1 MSDSAQRYRVV
12 EKLESGGMAEVFR
25 AESEGLQGFKKQ
37 VAIKRVLP
45 HLSEKKKFISMFL
58 DEARL
63 SAHLSHSN
71 CVQVFDI
78 GVGDNAYFIVME
90 FVDGANLKAI
100 AESLRKAGRDFPVEA
115 AVFIAHEICKG
126 LSYAHEL
133 KDPQGNDLFIVHRDM
148 SPPNVLVTK
157 YGEIK
162 IVDFGLAK
170 ANSQLERSE
179 PGIIKG
185 KFSYLSPEAALG
197 QEVDARTDIF
207 AVGIILWEL
216 LCGQRLFL
224 GETDFQTVKKVQQ
237 AVIPPVSQ
245 FNKKVAPELE
255 RIVNKTLARDPSN
268 RYQTARDLGRDL
280 SKYMFALAK
289 PVSSFEI
296 ESLVQGAMKERQRVR
311 PQQHS
316 IIDKLIEE
324 ALLEFT
330 SLKEDE
336 IPGEGEQKKLDERA
350 MRGPAPLNLGDFEDP
365 SQWMSEIAITD
376 KNAPARA
383 DALRNSIP
391 DGAFEEG
398 NLSALEEDEE
408 PLRPSNPGSSPHTSS
423 APPPPVYLGGGM
435 GGAMGTDPTAP
446 MQMPGSQGM
455 GSQGMGS
462 QGMGMGMMGAPPQSP
477 PHGHPFAIQSPLGS
491 HSSSMPPA
499 LAPSSSPSARPLPP
513 VNVRTAEK
521 KGLGAAVGA
530 VVVLAAAAAVALA
543 WFTHL
548 IPHH

>member
-1 MSDSAQRYRVV
+1 MSDSAQRYRVI

-45 HLSEKKKFISMFL
+45 HLSEKKKFIQMFL

-90 FVDGANLKAI
+90 FVDGANLKSI
-100 AESLRKAGRDFPVEA
+100 SESFKKMGKEFPVAA

-133 KDPQGNDLFIVHRDM
+133 RDPNGVALNIVHRDM
-148 SPPNVLVTK
+148 SPPNVLITK
-157 YGEIK
+157 YGEVK

-170 ANSQLERSE
+170 ANSQLEKSE

-197 QEVDARTDIF
+197 QEVDHRTDIF

-216 LCGQRLFL
+216 LTSQRLFL

-237 AVIPPVSQ
+237 AVIPPPSQ
-245 FNKKVAPELE
+245 HNRRVGAELE
-255 RIVNKTLARDPSN
+255 AIVAKALARDPVD
-268 RYQTARDLGRDL
+268 RYQSARELGRDL
-280 SKYMFALAK
+280 ASCMFKLGQ
-289 PVSSFEI
+289 PVSSFDI
-296 ESLVQGAMKERQRVR
+296 EVLVHVATRDKQRFR

-330 SLKEDE
+330 SLKVDDDRAPES
-336 IPGEGEQKKLDERA
+336 KKGSGVAALKA
-350 MRGPAPLNLGDFEDP
+350 SPLNLGDFEDP
-365 SQWMSEIAITD
+365 SKWMNEIAIGD
-376 KNAPARA
+376 PSHGAKRVDPLRA
-383 DALRNSIP
+383 SLPGDVGL
-391 DGAFEEG
+391 EEG
-398 NLSALEEDEE
+398 NLSALEEDDE
-408 PLRPSNPGSSPHTSS
+408 PRSSGMPGDPRF
-423 APPPPVYLGGGM
+423 PKGGG
-435 GGAMGTDPTAP
+435 GGASGGFGGA
-446 MQMPGSQGM
+446 G
-455 GSQGMGS
+455 
-462 QGMGMGMMGAPPQSP
+462 GAPPARASGSTMNMAAGMPMPPRWLPRACPRAPARRTPASKRRGRWSSPRTRSRTSRPWGSRSGWRRWRSRSP
-477 PHGHPFAIQSPLGS
+477 PGS
-491 HSSSMPPA
+491 
-499 LAPSSSPSARPLPP
+499 
-513 VNVRTAEK
+513 RT
-521 KGLGAAVGA
+521 
-530 VVVLAAAAAVALA
+530 
-543 WFTHL
+543 
-548 IPHH
+548 

>member
-1 MSDSAQRYRVV
+1 MSEPQQRYRVV

-63 SAHLSHSN
+63 SAQLSHSN

-78 GVGDNAYFIVME
+78 GVGDNAFFIVME
-90 FVDGANLKAI
+90 YVDGANLKAI
-100 AESLRKAGRDFPVEA
+100 AESLRKHGREFPVQQA
-115 AVFIAHEICKG
+115 TLIATEICKG

-133 KDPQGNDLFIVHRDM
+133 RDSNGSDLKIVHRDM

-185 KFSYLSPEAALG
+185 KFSYLSPEAAMG
-197 QEVDARTDIF
+197 HEVDARTDIF

-216 LCGQRLFL
+216 LAGQRLFL

-237 AVIPPVSQ
+237 AVVPSISQ
-245 FNKKVAPELE
+245 INKQVPPELE
-255 RIVNKTLARDPSN
+255 KIIVRALARDPAV
-268 RYQTARDLGRDL
+268 RYQTARELGVDLN
-280 SKYMFALAK
+280 KFMFRFAQ
-289 PVSSFEI
+289 PVSTFDI
-296 ESLVQGAMKERQRVR
+296 ASLVAVAMRDRARMR
-311 PQQHS
+311 PQQGS

-330 SLKEDE
+330 SLKGEDTGQHPVAKGGR
-336 IPGEGEQKKLDERA
+336 PGQ
-350 MRGPAPLNLGDFEDP
+350 PALPSASPLNPDQFVDPTNWANEISIGDLGRPKRDP
-365 SQWMSEIAITD
+365 LSA
-376 KNAPARA
+376 KLPAEVF
-383 DALRNSIP
+383 S
-391 DGAFEEG
+391 EG
-398 NLSALEEDEE
+398 NLSLLEDEE
-408 PLRPSNPGSSPHTSS
+408 PSDAKARPQ
-423 APPPPVYLGGGM
+423 APAEP
-435 GGAMGTDPTAP
+435 
-446 MQMPGSQGM
+446 
-455 GSQGMGS
+455 
-462 QGMGMGMMGAPPQSP
+462 GAPVLPGP
-477 PHGHPFAIQSPLGS
+477 MEAVAARVNAKAMAEG
-491 HSSSMPPA
+491 MP
-499 LAPSSSPSARPLPP
+499 RK
-513 VNVRTAEK
+513 RK
-521 KGLGAAVGA
+521 MLGAL
-530 VVVLAAAAAVALA
+530 VVVATAAAFAVA
-543 WFTHL
+543 WFARW